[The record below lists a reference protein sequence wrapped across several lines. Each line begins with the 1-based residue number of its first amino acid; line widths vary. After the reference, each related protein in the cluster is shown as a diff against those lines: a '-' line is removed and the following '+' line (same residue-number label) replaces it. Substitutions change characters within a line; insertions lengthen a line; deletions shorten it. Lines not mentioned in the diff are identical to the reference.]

1 MSSQC
6 NPGSGRNFPAF
17 LARQPILDADERIVG
32 YELLYRD
39 TRHNAAS
46 GFDIRRATASVI
58 VNTLGV
64 MGLSDVSGGQPVYI
78 NFDAADLCDNAA
90 ELLPAERVVLEI
102 LETATP
108 SAELLARC
116 REWKRMGYRLAL
128 DDFVY
133 RPAWEPFLD
142 VVDIVKLD
150 VRELDDAALLAHVR
164 QAKEHGLTVIAEK
177 VERRGEFEYCR
188 QLGCDAFQGYFFAQP
203 EILEDTKLP
212 AASIA
217 LLDLLRRVQED
228 ADSPDLERA
237 LSRDAGLLY
246 RLLRYAGSVSFG
258 ARPPQ
263 NLRSAVAR
271 LGRRNLQRWLML
283 ELYASARA
291 DGSGAEPLLDLAGY
305 RAELMTALAETGKHP
320 LAPADEACA
329 VGCLSLLDTLL
340 HRPMAQIIDG
350 IALPNAMRSAL
361 LAHDGPLG
369 DMLSLMQA
377 LEQADT
383 DAVARICSQ
392 LGLPAEELPALQA
405 RALKAQRQLVEA
417 MGSG

>member
-1 MSSQC
+1 MSSQAA
-6 NPGSGRNFPAF
+6 SGADLKFPAF

-39 TRHNAAS
+39 TQHNAAT
-46 GFDIRRATASVI
+46 GLDARRATASVI
-58 VNTLGV
+58 VNTLGI
-64 MGLSDVSGGQPVYI
+64 MGLHDVSGGQPVYI

-90 ELLPAERVVLEI
+90 ELLPPERVVLEI

-116 REWKRMGYRLAL
+116 RDWKRMGYRLAL

-150 VRELDDAALLAHVR
+150 VRELATAALQAHVR
-164 QAKEHGLTVIAEK
+164 QAKTHGLTVIAEK
-177 VERRGEFEYCR
+177 VEDRGEFEHCR
-188 QLGCDAFQGYFFAQP
+188 QIGCDAFQGYFFARP

-212 AASIA
+212 AAGIA
-217 LLDLLRRVQED
+217 LLDLLRRVQDD
-228 ADSPDLERA
+228 ADPPDLERA
-237 LSRDAGLLY
+237 LSRDTGLLY

-263 NLRSAVAR
+263 NLRSALAR

-283 ELYASARA
+283 ELYASARNA
-291 DGSGAEPLLDLAGY
+291 GTDPLLDLAGY
-305 RAELMTALAETGKHP
+305 RAELMTVLAETGRHP
-320 LAPADEACA
+320 LIEVEEACA

-350 IALPNAMRSAL
+350 IALPDAMRTAL

-383 DAVARICSQ
+383 NAVARICGQ